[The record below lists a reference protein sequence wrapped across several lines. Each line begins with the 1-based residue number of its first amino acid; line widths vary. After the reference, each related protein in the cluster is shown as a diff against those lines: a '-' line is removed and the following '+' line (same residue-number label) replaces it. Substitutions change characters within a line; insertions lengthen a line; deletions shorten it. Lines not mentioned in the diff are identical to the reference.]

1 MTETVEPFARIEV
14 ERARELIAG
23 GTVRVVDVR
32 EPQEWVQGHL
42 PNSVLIPLGGLL
54 ARPGKLLERKA
65 TLFVCSE
72 GLRSAVACETAA
84 AVGLTEIYNLEGGL
98 QAWTARGY
106 PVER

>member
-1 MTETVEPFARIEV
+1 MSETAEPFARIDV
-14 ERARELIAG
+14 ERARDLIAR
-23 GTVRVVDVR
+23 GTVRVIDVR

-42 PNSVLIPLGGLL
+42 ADSVLIPLGGLL
-54 ARPGKLLERKA
+54 ARPGKLLERQP